1 MTTSDIQPGAADH
14 ASTGA
19 DATYTAD
26 NIRVLKGLEAVRTR
40 PGMYIGDT
48 DDASGLHHM
57 VFEVVDNSVDEALAG
72 YCSAID
78 VVVHTD
84 NSVTVEDDGRGIPVD
99 LHREEGR
106 SAAEVIMTEL
116 HSGGKF
122 DKNSYKVSGGLHGV
136 GVSVVNA
143 LSETLELEI
152 RRDGKVWWQVY
163 HRGEPEAP
171 ITAIG
176 TSDRTGTKVRFWP
189 DPEIFAVLDFSYDTL
204 AQRLREQ
211 SFLNRGI
218 LVRLRDERSDRFT
231 EFCYAGGIASF
242 VEHLNRNKT
251 PLHPVPIYLTD
262 SRDDGSGP
270 ETVEVALQW
279 NEGYQEL
286 IYSFA
291 NTINNRD
298 GGTHLV
304 GFKSAL
310 TRTINAYAAASGLS
324 KNLKENL
331 AGEDVR
337 EGLTAVVSVKIRDP
351 KFSSQTKDKL
361 VSSEIKGWVE
371 QVVAER
377 LGSYL
382 EENPREARRIVEK
395 CVEAAHAREAARK
408 ARDLTRRK
416 GALDASN
423 LPGKLADCSERD
435 PKLAEIFL
443 VEGDSAGGS
452 AKQGRDRR
460 FQAIL
465 PLKGKILNV
474 EKARFDKMLSS
485 DEIKTLIIALGTGI
499 GPDDFAV
506 EKLRYHKL
514 IIMCDADVDG
524 SHIRTLILTFFYRQM
539 QEVIRRGHLYIAQ
552 PPLFKVS
559 HGKSETYLKDDREY
573 QAYLVSRIQDAWEIE
588 LEAPPILAAGPAGP
602 AGPGAPGAPAGPADG
617 NGHGV
622 RSRLSGARLAHFLEK
637 VASFRSTTERLA
649 SRGYPTDAL
658 KIALLGGIRDKA
670 ALSDPE
676 KVRAVA
682 QGLETAG
689 FHGVEV
695 SLDEEHGTSRIRFF
709 FRRDGVEREVRVDW
723 GLVTSAEYRALAQNA
738 QGLEALAA
746 VRFML
751 NRTAGAGTG
760 TKTAA
765 AASRPEEAAAAAGLA
780 PAGPA
785 APPAQATVPAPP
797 TAPVPSALLTKDNLD
812 AALETL
818 YESAKKGLSIQ
829 RYKGL
834 GEMNPDQL
842 WETTMDPTRRRLL
855 QVRIEDDYEA
865 DQIFTVLMGDAVDPR
880 REFIQTNALDV
891 RNLDV

>member
-1 MTTSDIQPGAADH
+1 LTNPES
-14 ASTGA
+14 
-19 DATYTAD
+19 TYTAE
-26 NIRVLKGLEAVRTR
+26 NIQVLKGLEAVRKR

-57 VFEVVDNSVDEALAG
+57 VFEVVDNSVDEAQAG
-72 YCSAID
+72 YCSRID
-78 VVVHTD
+78 VTIHTD
-84 NSVTVEDDGRGIPVD
+84 NSVTVEDNGRGIPVD

-152 RRDGKVWWQVY
+152 RRDGRVWSQTY
-163 HRGEPEAP
+163 KRGFPQRP
-171 ITAIG
+171 IQPG
-176 TSDRTGTKVRFWP
+176 DTSERTGTRVRFWP
-189 DPEIFAVLDFSYDTL
+189 DPEIFAILEFNYETL

-218 LVRLRDERSDRFT
+218 HVHIKDERTDKEADFA
-231 EFCYAGGIASF
+231 YAGGISSF
-242 VEHLNRNKT
+242 VEHLNRNKA
-251 PLHPVPIYLTD
+251 PLHPQPIFLTD
-262 SRDDGSGP
+262 LRDDGTGA
-270 ETVEVALQW
+270 EQIEVALQW

-286 IYSFA
+286 IYAFT

-298 GGTHLV
+298 GGTHLS
-304 GFKSAL
+304 GFKAAL
-310 TRTINAYAAASGLS
+310 TRAINTYAAASGLS

-331 AGEDVR
+331 TGEDVR
-337 EGLTAVVSVKIRDP
+337 EGLTAVISVRIKDP

-361 VSSEIKGWVE
+361 VSSDIKGWVE
-371 QVVAER
+371 QVVFEKLAAF
-377 LGSYL
+377 L

-423 LPGKLADCSERD
+423 LPGKLADCSERA
-435 PKLAEIFL
+435 PEFSELFL

-452 AKQGRDRR
+452 AKQGRDRK

-485 DEIKTLIIALGTGI
+485 DEIKTLIIALGTSI
-499 GPDDFAV
+499 GKDDFDI

-539 QEVIRRGHLYIAQ
+539 PEIIRRGYLYIAQ
-552 PPLFKVS
+552 PPLYKVS

-573 QAYLVSRIQDAWEIE
+573 QAFLVDRIKDAWALEI
-588 LEAPPILAAGPAGP
+588 ARGG
-602 AGPGAPGAPAGPADG
+602 GG
-617 NGHGV
+617 NGDG
-622 RSRLSGARLAHFLEK
+622 RLTGARLAHFLEK
-637 VASFRSTTERLA
+637 IAIFRQNLDKLC
-649 SRGYPTDAL
+649 SRGYPADAI
-658 KIALLGGIRDKA
+658 KVALQNGIRDK
-670 ALSDPE
+670 LSLTDAE
-676 KVRAVA
+676 KVEQVA
-682 QGLETAG
+682 RIIEASG
-689 FHGVEV
+689 FHEV
-695 SLDEEHGTSRIRFF
+695 IVGLDEEHDTRYIRFLSK
-709 FRRDGVEREVRVDW
+709 RDGVEREVRIDW
-723 GLVTSAEYRALAQNA
+723 NLVTGAEYRAMAMNQL
-738 QGLEALAA
+738 GLEAIS
-746 VRFML
+746 
-751 NRTAGAGTG
+751 
-760 TKTAA
+760 
-765 AASRPEEAAAAAGLA
+765 ASAFTLVKGETITTHETLEEAIG
-780 PAGPA
+780 
-785 APPAQATVPAPP
+785 
-797 TAPVPSALLTKDNLD
+797 
-812 AALETL
+812 TL
-818 YESAKKGLSIQ
+818 YDGAKKGLAIQ

-834 GEMNPDQL
+834 GEMNPTQL
-842 WETTMDPTRRRLL
+842 WETTMDPAKRRLL
-855 QVRIEDDYEA
+855 RVQVEDDVEA
-865 DQIFTVLMGDAVDPR
+865 DSIFTILMGDEVEPR
-880 REFIQTNALDV
+880 REFIQNNALEV